1 MKLKYPALLA
11 ALCASTVQ
19 ANDLVITG
27 VIDGPL
33 SGGTPKA
40 VEIFVLNDIADLSVC
55 GLGSAN
61 NGGGSDGQEYTFNSG
76 PATAGSYI
84 YIASESAGF
93 ESYLGFAPTDTAGAM
108 GINGDDA
115 VELFCNGAVVDTFGD
130 INVDGTGEAWDHLDG
145 WAYRT
150 AGTGPDGA
158 NFSLASWSF
167 SGTNALDGET
177 SNDTAASVFPLKSYA
192 EETSVGGGGD
202 DGTGEDDTAGACV
215 NCEAADK
222 VADAATFDASS
233 YYATVQEEVD
243 AGSPTDIIKQ
253 LLSETISANTTVL
266 TYSQVWTALT
276 ATDEDPADSDN
287 IILWYTGTPRAKNL
301 NGGDIGDWNRE
312 HSWPSSHGFGDQGF
326 EAYTDIHHLRPAD
339 VSVNSIRGN
348 LDFDDSDSEVSA
360 APGNY
365 VDGDSFEPRD
375 EIKGDVA
382 RMMFY
387 MDTRYE
393 GADITP
399 DLQVVDD
406 FTDTSSEQIGRLCRL
421 WEWHL
426 EDPVDASEM
435 ARNDAIY
442 EYQGNRNPYID
453 HSEWAAL
460 FYTTDACSS
469 SEDDSDDS
477 SEDDSDSSSSLDS
490 VFISE
495 YIEGSSNNKAIELYN
510 STGADIDLSASNYQ
524 LGRFSNGGTSATL
537 ISLEGTLEAG
547 GVFVIA
553 NTSSAQDIL
562 DVADQTSGSLNHNGD
577 DAYELYA
584 DGIVIDSFG
593 QVGTDPGSEWG
604 TAPTDTQNNTL
615 IRNANVYGGDTDSSD
630 EFDPAVEWTGLGQ
643 DVFTDLGSHT
653 IEARE
658 IFISEYIE
666 GSSNNKAIELYNPS
680 SSDIDLSAGNYQLGR
695 FSNGGT
701 SATLIDLT
709 GTIPAKGVYVVAH
722 TSSTQEILD
731 VANQTSGSLS
741 HNGDDAYEL
750 YSDGVVIDSFGQ
762 VGFDPGSQ
770 WGTGDQSTQNNTLV
784 RKSTISSG
792 DTISSDEFD
801 PAVEW
806 DGYASDTFTF
816 LGSHG
821 VTDGGDDDDDTVV
834 DPALGLC
841 FEDATLISAVQGS
854 GDVSPLVGET
864 VVIEG
869 IVTAS
874 VPGQNAF
881 FVQEENADMDADSST
896 SEGIFVS
903 YAAELPSVGD
913 VVRVLGVVA
922 ENFARTQLAATEAP
936 LICGTDTAQVFS
948 LSLPFTDFSEAEA
961 LEGMLVTTA
970 QELIVTDNYTLGQFG
985 QATLSTERLF
995 TPTNVF
1001 APGSEEAIALEA
1013 SNALNRLLLDDGND
1027 LSNPEVVIFPTGG
1040 LSASNTLRGGDT
1052 VSSLTGV
1059 LDYAFSDY
1067 RVIPTIDPT
1076 FVATNARTA
1085 EPELNLGN
1093 LKVASLNVLN
1103 YFNNIDSGP
1112 DICGPDGNAD
1122 CRGADSEVEF
1132 ERQKA
1137 KTVAA
1142 IVAMDADIVGLMEIE
1157 NNGFSEGSAIDDL
1170 VSAINAIMGEDTYS
1184 IVDPGTT
1191 VGTDAITVALI
1202 YKSSVVSLNGATQIL
1217 NSDNSISDDDGVLFV
1232 DTRNRPAIVQEF
1244 ALLEN
1249 NESIVVSVN
1258 HLKSKGSS
1266 CGTGDD
1272 DATTGQGNCNLTR
1285 TRAAQA
1291 LSAFLEEQYPEKAT
1305 LIIGDLNSY
1314 AKEDPIVA
1322 LEDAGY
1328 TNLINYFNGDEAYSY
1343 SFDGFVGYLDHAL
1356 GNEVALEKVVD
1367 VTEWHINADEPIA
1380 LDYNVD
1386 FKSDTQ
1392 IINYYA
1398 DDAYRM
1404 SDHDPVIIALQLEG
1418 AAAVTGDWDN
1428 DGDVDMDDISGL
1440 FRAILSRQSIDL
1452 AFDLNNDGVVNSSDI
1467 RVQNTL
1473 CTRTRCAT
1481 N

>member
-1 MKLKYPALLA
+1 MKLKYPALVA
-11 ALCASTVQ
+11 AICASTVQ

-61 NGGGSDGQEYTFNSG
+61 NGGGSDGQEYTFNSI
-76 PATAGSYI
+76 AAAAGSYI
-84 YIASESAGF
+84 YIASEADGF

-115 VELFCNGAVVDTFGD
+115 VELFCDGAVIDTFGD
-130 INVDGTGEAWDHLDG
+130 IDVDGNGEAWEYLDG
-145 WAYRT
+145 WAYRS
-150 AGTGPDGA
+150 ANTGPDGA
-158 NFSLASWSF
+158 TFTLANWSF
-167 SGTNALDGET
+167 SGANALDGET
-177 SNDTAASVFPLKSYA
+177 SNETAVSVFPLQSFA
-192 EETSVGGGGD
+192 DGVIID
-202 DGTGEDDTAGACV
+202 DGSDGGSDDDSAGACV
-215 NCEAADK
+215 GCDAADK
-222 VADAATFDASS
+222 VADASTFDASS

-243 AGSPTDIIKQ
+243 AGSQADIIKQ

-266 TYSQVWTALT
+266 SYSQVWTALT

-312 HSWPSSHGFGDQGF
+312 HSWPSSHGFGDDSF
-326 EAYTDIHHLRPAD
+326 EAYTDIHHLRPSD
-339 VSVNSIRGN
+339 VTINSTRGN
-348 LDFDDSDSEVSA
+348 LDFDDSDSEISA
-360 APGNY
+360 APGNF
-365 VDGDSFEPRD
+365 VDSDSFEPRD
-375 EIKGDVA
+375 DIKGDVA

-393 GADITP
+393 GADVTP
-399 DLQVVDD
+399 DLEVVNDY
-406 FTDTSSEQIGRLCRL
+406 TDTSSEQIGLLCRL
-421 WEWHL
+421 WEWHV

-460 FYTTDACSS
+460 FYTTDACSN
-469 SEDDSDDS
+469 DDGGSDDGGDDDNGSGS
-477 SEDDSDSSSSLDS
+477 SADS

-510 STGADIDLSASNYQ
+510 PSGADIDLAASNYQ
-524 LGRFSNGGTSATL
+524 LGRFSNGATTATF
-537 ISLEGTLEAG
+537 IDLEGTLEAG

-553 NTSSAQDIL
+553 NPSSVQDIL
-562 DVADQTSGSLNHNGD
+562 DVADQTNSNLNHNGD

-584 DGIVIDSFG
+584 DGEVIDSFG

-615 IRNANVYGGDTDSSD
+615 VRNANVYGGDVDSSD
-630 EFDPAVEWTGLGQ
+630 EFDPAVEWSGLGE

-653 IEARE
+653 VEARE

-680 SSDIDLSAGNYQLGR
+680 STDIDLDAGNYQLGR

-701 SATLIDLT
+701 TATLIDLT
-709 GTIPAKGVYVVAH
+709 GTISGKGVYVVAN
-722 TSSTQEILD
+722 SSSVQEILD
-731 VANQTSGSLS
+731 VADQESGSLS

-762 VGFDPGSQ
+762 VGFDPGSE

-784 RKSTISSG
+784 RKNTVTSG
-792 DTISSDEFD
+792 DADSSDEFE
-801 PAVEW
+801 PSLEW

-821 VTDGGDDDDDTVV
+821 VTDGDDDDDTVV

-854 GDVSPLVGET
+854 GDASPLVGET

-874 VPGQNAF
+874 LPDQNGF
-881 FVQEENADMDADSST
+881 FVQEESVDMDSDSST
-896 SEGIFVS
+896 SEGLYVPYS
-903 YAAELPSVGD
+903 GELPSVGD

-922 ENFARTQLAATEAP
+922 ENYDRTQVAASEAP
-936 LICGTDTAQVFS
+936 IICGTDSAEVFP
-948 LSLPFTDFSEAEA
+948 LSLPFTDFAAAES
-961 LEGMLVTTA
+961 LEGMLVTTTQA
-970 QELIVTDNYTLGQFG
+970 LIVTDNYTLGQYG
-985 QATLSTERLF
+985 QVTLSTERLF

-1001 APGSEEAIALEA
+1001 APGSEDAIALEA
-1013 SNALNRLLLDDGND
+1013 SNALDRVLLDDGND
-1027 LSNPEVVIFPTGG
+1027 TSNPEVVIFPTGG

-1052 VSSLTGV
+1052 VSLLTGV

-1076 FVATNARTA
+1076 FAATNARTA

-1122 CRGADSEVEF
+1122 CRGADSEAEF

-1157 NNGFSEGSAIDDL
+1157 NNGFTEGSAIYDL
-1170 VSAINAIMGEDTYS
+1170 VSAINDIMGSGTYS
-1184 IVDPGTT
+1184 IVNPGTT

-1202 YKSSVVSLNGATQIL
+1202 YRSSVVSLTGATQVL

-1232 DTRNRPAIVQEF
+1232 DTKNRPAVAQEF
-1244 ALLEN
+1244 TLLEN

-1291 LSAFLEEQYPEKAT
+1291 LSAFLTEQFPEKAT

-1343 SFDGFVGYLDHAL
+1343 SFDGLVGYLDHAL
-1356 GNEVALEKVVD
+1356 GNEAALDKVVD

-1380 LDYNVD
+1380 LDYN
-1386 FKSDTQ
+1386 FEYKSDTQ

-1404 SDHDPVIIALQLEG
+1404 SDHDPVIIALQLEST
-1418 AAAVTGDWDN
+1418 VTVIVGDIN
-1428 DGDVDMDDISGL
+1428 GDGKVSARDYDELIKAFGSREGSRRYNANADMNS
-1440 FRAILSRQSIDL
+1440 
-1452 AFDLNNDGVVNSSDI
+1452 DGVINVKDFFLWVDAY
-1467 RVQNTL
+1467 RA
-1473 CTRTRCAT
+1473 R
-1481 N
+1481 